1 MKKADAPSIEEQL
14 VYLEQVK
21 DADIDFSDIP
31 EIKSLAGAIRGKFYR
46 PVKQHVTMRIDA
58 DILAWFKS
66 QNPKYQTAINQVLRD
81 YMLSRLSTSA
91 D

>member
-1 MKKADAPSIEEQL
+1 MKKADTRSIEEQL
-14 VYLEQVK
+14 AYLEQVK
-21 DADIDFSDIP
+21 DEDIDFSDIP
-31 EIKSLAGAIRGKFYR
+31 EVKSLAGAIRGKFYR

-81 YMLSRLSTSA
+81 YMLSRLSTST